1 MIWTLSLS
9 NTSRLIHVSEPRRLL
24 HQPVSADWHLPGGLW
39 SSFQSSL
46 QFHRSYH
53 SQHGWSCNV
62 RGSWAARGDADGGEK
77 KTSHTVLKSCD
88 NGVKQYFTSMLSG
101 NRKREDTWSVSIIS
115 LSLPVFLTLCRSAAG
130 AYRHCAE
137 ITFHVGFRPLSD
149 GGGRSPWCCLC
160 GGAGRPLSS
169 LRLSAAEYGSRSDK
183 LAEPRVEVRPNTAV
197 AHRCCACYR
206 LFSFNLLCPS

>member
-115 LSLPVFLTLCRSAAG
+115 LSL
-130 AYRHCAE
+130 Y
-137 ITFHVGFRPLSD
+137 
-149 GGGRSPWCCLC
+149 
-160 GGAGRPLSS
+160 LSS
-169 LRLSAAEYGSRSDK
+169 LLCVGVQQEHTDTVQRLRFMLDFARCLMEVAGARGAAFVEEQGDPSPPSVFQQQSMVADQISSLSR
-183 LAEPRVEVRPNTAV
+183 EWR
-197 AHRCCACYR
+197 
-206 LFSFNLLCPS
+206 